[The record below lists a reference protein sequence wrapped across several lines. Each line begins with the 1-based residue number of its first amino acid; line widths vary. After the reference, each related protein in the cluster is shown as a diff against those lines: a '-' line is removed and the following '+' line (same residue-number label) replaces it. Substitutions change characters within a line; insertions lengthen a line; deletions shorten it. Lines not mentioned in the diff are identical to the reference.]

1 LGSEDKLEGSLA
13 FGLSAVLI
21 GGVLQGSV
29 LLPMKFTR
37 RWQWE
42 NSWIGFSTVAYLLS
56 PWFLALLLVSHFP
69 PLLWEVPPRVLA
81 TTLLFGVGW
90 GFGALTMGVGF
101 RYVGM
106 AITYAIVLG
115 LASSIGTLVPL
126 LVLTP
131 ERAFTRQGHSVM
143 LGVVIALVGT
153 AAVSWA
159 AWERDAKKQSSAA
172 PSGDERSGKSLAVG
186 LALCVSSGLLS
197 SCGNLGFAF
206 GNQISQKAFELGA
219 GPTGS
224 ASAIWCVILLPVFLC
239 NFLYSL
245 YLLRK
250 NGTASLFQ
258 AAGTGHYWALAALM
272 GVLWMG
278 GMGAYGSGALTLGT
292 LGTSMGWILFMS
304 SMVMTANILGLLTQ
318 EWEGA
323 SRRAIAIMAV
333 GIAILLLAI
342 VVVGTAGNSG

>member
-1 LGSEDKLEGSLA
+1 LGWEGKLEGSVA
-13 FGLSAVLI
+13 VGLSAVLV
-21 GGVLQGSV
+21 GGLLQGSV

-42 NSWIGFSTVAYLLS
+42 NTWIGFCTVAYLVS

-69 PLLWEVPPRVLA
+69 AMLLEVPPRVLTA
-81 TTLLFGVGW
+81 SLLFGVGW
-90 GFGALTMGVGF
+90 GVGALTMGVGF

-131 ERAFTRQGHSVM
+131 ERAFAGPGRSVM
-143 LGVVIALVGT
+143 LGVVIALIGT
-153 AAVSWA
+153 AVVSWA
-159 AWERDAKKQSSAA
+159 AWERDAKKQCS
-172 PSGDERSGKSLAVG
+172 PDRSGDERRGKSLAVG
-186 LALCVSSGLLS
+186 LALCVTSGLLS

-206 GNQISQKAFELGA
+206 GNQISQKALELGA

-250 NGTASLFQ
+250 NGTAPLFQ
-258 AAGTGHYWALAALM
+258 AVGTGHYWALAALM

-278 GMGAYGSGALTLGT
+278 GMGAYGSGALTLGA

-304 SMVMTANILGLLTQ
+304 SMVMTANILGLLTR

-323 SRRAIAIMAV
+323 SRRAMAIMAI
-333 GIAILLLAI
+333 GISILLLAI
-342 VVVGTAGNSG
+342 VVVGVAGNSG